1 MKLLKFS
8 ANWCQPCQ
16 QLEKNLEAL
25 TDISIE
31 RVSIDIDES
40 PELAAQHKVRG
51 LPTMIALDMQG
62 EELGRKV
69 GALSAIQIKH
79 WLEGLR

>member
-31 RVSIDIDES
+31 RVSIDIDEN

-51 LPTMIALDMQG
+51 IPTMIALDLQG
-62 EELGRKV
+62 NELGRKV

>member
-40 PELAAQHKVRG
+40 PDLASQHKVRG
-51 LPTMIALDMQG
+51 IPTMIALDMQG
-62 EELGRKV
+62 NELGRKV

-79 WLEGLR
+79 WLEGL

>member
-8 ANWCQPCQ
+8 ADWCSSCGI
-16 QLEKNLEAL
+16 LSRNLEAVN
-25 TDISIE
+25 DISIE
-31 RVSIDIDES
+31 KIEVDIDKNPS
-40 PELAAQHKVRG
+40 LAEQYSIRG
-51 LPTMIALDMQG
+51 LPTMIALDLQG
-62 EELGRKV
+62 NELGRKV